1 MKKLVMLAIA
11 FLVGFGFVACT
22 GETTTTTTTQAT
34 TTTTASTTTVTT
46 TGEVDYVQG
55 VTDTTIKVGNT
66 AVASGLLQFV
76 GVPFNDAMR
85 AVFKQVNDAG
95 GIDGRMIE
103 FITYDDT
110 FFDAAKGLAFTE
122 KLVEEDEVF
131 ALVGHFG
138 TPTVTATL
146 EYIQTTGV
154 PMVYAATGINGLFFE
169 ETVGNPIMAVQ
180 PIYLTDGRIMTAR
193 ALQENLYGEN
203 EDQPLAAD
211 AKVGVLFTNDDVGNS
226 IKAGIEIEAVELG
239 KSANFMYLA
248 VTQDTVSSAVNY
260 LKANGIQV
268 AILAMNQAPLA
279 YTLSAMN
286 DASLEIPVFTSY
298 VNADPSAVNHL
309 EYSENRPVYTNAWV
323 DVLSEQGALE
333 AQDFIACINQADL
346 DANLK
351 VSYYGNAY
359 AVAGY
364 IAASIFVEGLQRVAD
379 AGLELTWSNYIA
391 QMESEVIDIPMGG
404 IVDFTNGRRW
414 GVSSMSLLEYGFT
427 VIDGDNPATAD
438 VVETSYV
445 VETFTKVREIQTI
458 EEIEALNQPVE

>member
-11 FLVGFGFVACT
+11 FLVGFSFVACT

-66 AVASGLLQFV
+66 AVASGFLSFV
-76 GVPFNDAMR
+76 GVPFNDAMK

-95 GIDGRMIE
+95 GIDGRLIE
-103 FITYDDT
+103 FVTYDDT
-110 FFDAAKGLAFTE
+110 FDAAKGLTFTE

-138 TPTVTATL
+138 TPTVAATL
-146 EYIQTTGV
+146 EYIQTSGV
-154 PMVYAATGINGLFFE
+154 PMVYAATGINGLYFE

-193 ALQENLYGEN
+193 ALQESVYGEN
-203 EDQPLAAD
+203 EDQPLAEN

-248 VTQDTVSSAVNY
+248 VTAETVSSAVNY
-260 LKANGIQV
+260 LKANGIEV
-268 AILAMNQAPLA
+268 AILAMNQTPLA

-351 VSYYGNAY
+351 VSYYGNAF

-364 IAASIFVEGLQRVAD
+364 IAATIFVEGLQRVAD

-404 IVDFTNGRRW
+404 TVDFTNGRRW

-427 VIDGDNPATAD
+427 VVEGDNPATAD

-445 VETFTKVREIQTI
+445 VETFTKIREIQTI